1 MSRIKD
7 ENYYQITGW
16 MLNRLEL
23 KGIALE
29 IYAIVYGFSQ
39 DGESEFKGSI
49 SYLCDFTGT
58 SRPTVIKALK
68 DLVASDYLIKIETEI
83 NGVKFNKYKVNLQV
97 VKEFNRGSKETLQGG
112 SKETLPNNN
121 TIDNKP
127 DNDIKKERKTSYD
140 DILSG
145 ITNAELKALYLEY
158 IKMRKLIK
166 APMTDRALQMLI
178 KKVNELEPDSI
189 NNQKQMLE
197 TAIMNNWKSVYPI
210 RMEANNGQ
218 SNSTSNKKCGDE
230 YAFLG

>member
-1 MSRIKD
+1 
-7 ENYYQITGW
+7 

-23 KGIALE
+23 KGVALE

-68 DLVASDYLIKIETEI
+68 DLVASDYLIKTETEI

-127 DNDIKKERKTSYD
+127 DNDTKKERKTSYD

-145 ITNAELKALYLEY
+145 ITDTDLKALYLEY

-210 RMEANNGQ
+210 RREANNGK
-218 SNSTSNKKCGDE
+218 TETKASNKRCGDE
-230 YAFLG
+230 YAFLD